1 MSNFLKGML
10 HSAVVALL
18 FSGTAMV
25 LKFVLVVD
33 PTWLNLTIGAI
44 LTSVYNYIITTQTTV
59 GFVKK

>member
-1 MSNFLKGML
+1 ML